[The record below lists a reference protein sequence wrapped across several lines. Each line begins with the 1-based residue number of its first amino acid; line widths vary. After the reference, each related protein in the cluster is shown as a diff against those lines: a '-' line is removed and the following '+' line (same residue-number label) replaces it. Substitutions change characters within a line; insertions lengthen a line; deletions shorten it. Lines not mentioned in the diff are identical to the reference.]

1 MIFGSR
7 VEVEKAGTPIAANFS
22 NIDFKITADQVS
34 ETYTVASIA
43 DTLELASASS
53 VSENYIS
60 VINRYEET
68 GTIASNT
75 NNITTDKPT
84 VIDTSDLSRGIV
96 SYTVKEGDSLDS
108 IAKAYGVSKD
118 HIRWSNDMK
127 KEDVEVGKVLLIPS
141 VDGIV
146 YKVKDGDTLDSLVEK
161 YGSNKEEI
169 IAYND
174 LEGSDITV
182 DSQIILP
189 GGDLPEKE
197 RPEYVPPA
205 PVVVTP
211 SRPTYYAYGNYGMRQ
226 NISEVGNYG
235 YWANVYYS
243 GAPGAAGNPGAFGNC
258 TWFAWYWRNNAVA
271 NGVLPGNYQL
281 PGGAIGNAR
290 DWAWSLGSRGFVVNQ
305 TPAFGAIQQSMSGYY
320 GHVAVVVGVDP
331 GNSVTIQEMNFA
343 GPNGQFNHV
352 YQSTIDWASATSG
365 FNYIHGN

>member
-7 VEVEKAGTPIAANFS
+7 VETAETGTPIATNFG

-43 DTLELASASS
+43 DTLELASAST

-68 GTIASNT
+68 GTIASTINNT
-75 NNITTDKPT
+75 TTEKPT
-84 VIDTSDLSRGIV
+84 VIDTSDLSRGII
-96 SYTVKEGDSLDS
+96 SYTVKDGDTLDT
-108 IAKAYGVSKD
+108 IADAYGVSKD
-118 HIRWSNDMK
+118 HIRWSNGMK

-146 YKVKDGDTLDSLVEK
+146 YKVKDGDTLDSLAEK
-161 YGSNKEEI
+161 YGSNKDEI

-174 LEGSDITV
+174 LEGSDIST
-182 DSQIILP
+182 DAQIILP
-189 GGDLPEKE
+189 GGNLPEKD
-197 RPEYVPPA
+197 RPEYVA
-205 PVVVTP
+205 PTP
-211 SRPTYYAYGNYGMRQ
+211 TPVITTPRTTYAYGSYGVRQ

-271 NGVLPGNYQL
+271 NGALPGNYAL

-305 TPAFGAIQQSMSGYY
+305 TPAYGAIQQDMGGYY

-331 GNSVTIQEMNFA
+331 GVSVTIQEMNFA

-352 YQSTIDWASATSG
+352 YQSTMDWSYATS

>member
-7 VEVEKAGTPIAANFS
+7 TETVEAGTPIATNFS

-34 ETYTVASIA
+34 ETYTVANIA

-68 GTIASNT
+68 GTIASVINNT
-75 NNITTDKPT
+75 TTEKPT

-96 SYTVKEGDSLDS
+96 SYTVKECDTLDT
-108 IAKAYGVSKD
+108 IASAYGVSKD
-118 HIRWSNDMK
+118 HIRWSNGMK

-174 LEGSDITV
+174 LEGSDISV
-182 DSQIILP
+182 GGQIILP
-189 GGDLPEKE
+189 GGNLPEKD
-197 RPEYVPPA
+197 RPEYVAPA

-211 SRPTYYAYGNYGMRQ
+211 TPTYVYGSYGQRHG
-226 NISEVGNYG
+226 ISEVGNYG

-243 GAPGAAGNPGAFGNC
+243 GQPGAAGNPGAFGNC

-271 NGVLPGNYQL
+271 NGSLPGNYQL

-290 DWAWSLGSRGFVVNQ
+290 DWAWSLGSRGFAVNQ
-305 TPAFGAIQQSMSGYY
+305 TPAYGAIQQDMGGYY

-331 GNSVTIQEMNFA
+331 GVSVTIQEMNYA

-352 YQSTIDWASATSG
+352 YQSTMDWGYATS

>member
-1 MIFGSR
+1 MKIIIVTGLSGAGKTQAMDVLEDMGFYCIDNMPPSLIR
-7 VEVEKAGTPIAANFS
+7 NFLDMASKNKEIEKAAFG
-22 NIDFKITADQVS
+22 IDVRGGSLFDDLKDA
-34 ETYTVASIA
+34 
-43 DTLELASASS
+43 LE
-53 VSENYIS
+53 Y
-60 VINRYEET
+60 
-68 GTIASNT
+68 
-75 NNITTDKPT
+75 
-84 VIDTSDLSRGIV
+84 
-96 SYTVKEGDSLDS
+96 
-108 IAKAYGVSKD
+108 
-118 HIRWSNDMK
+118 MK

-174 LEGSDITV
+174 LEGSDISV
-182 DSQIILP
+182 GGQIILP
-189 GGDLPEKE
+189 GGNLPEKD
-197 RPEYVPPA
+197 RPEYVAPA

-211 SRPTYYAYGNYGMRQ
+211 TPTYVYGSYGQRHG
-226 NISEVGNYG
+226 ISEVGNYG

-243 GAPGAAGNPGAFGNC
+243 GQPGAAGNPGAFGNC

-271 NGVLPGNYQL
+271 NGSLPGNYQL

-305 TPAFGAIQQSMSGYY
+305 TPAYGAIQQDMGGYY

-331 GNSVTIQEMNFA
+331 GVSVTIQEMNYA

-352 YQSTIDWASATSG
+352 YQSTMDWGYATS

>member
-7 VEVEKAGTPIAANFS
+7 TETAEAGTPIATNFS

-34 ETYTVASIA
+34 ETYTVANIA
-43 DTLELASASS
+43 DTLELASAST

-68 GTIASNT
+68 GTIASVINNT
-75 NNITTDKPT
+75 TTEKPT

-96 SYTVKEGDSLDS
+96 SYTIKEGDTLDT
-108 IAKAYGVSKD
+108 IASAYGVSKD

-127 KEDVEVGKVLLIPS
+127 DEDVEVGEVLLIPS

-146 YKVKDGDTLDSLVEK
+146 YKVKDGDTLDDLVDK

-174 LEGSDITV
+174 LEGSDI
-182 DSQIILP
+182 SAGNQIILP

-205 PVVVTP
+205 PVIVAPTP
-211 SRPTYYAYGNYGMRQ
+211 GYVYGSYGQRRG
-226 NISEVGNYG
+226 ISEVGSYG

-243 GAPGAAGNPGAFGNC
+243 GQPGAAGNPGAFGNC

-271 NGVLPGNYQL
+271 NGSLPGNYQL

-290 DWAWSLGSRGFVVNQ
+290 DWAWSLGSRGFTVNQ
-305 TPAFGAIQQSMSGYY
+305 TPAYGAIQQDMGGYY

-331 GNSVTIQEMNFA
+331 GVSVTIQEMNYA

-352 YQSTIDWASATSG
+352 YQSTMDWSYATS